1 MIVCLLTDMY
11 GVYNMGTMYGLIIT
25 SWSIGMVI
33 VGESFGGMQS
43 VFYCQLR
50 VLWGVAIAGCVLMLF
65 VRTNSKDRFFRG
77 YQLTIWNKVWIQW
90 PMPAASSHV
99 ENDDDYHD
107 IVLLSL
113 DTKSSF
119 MWSSESEM
127 DAPHLPA
134 TRELT
139 V

>member
-1 MIVCLLTDMY
+1 
-11 GVYNMGTMYGLIIT
+11 
-25 SWSIGMVI
+25 
-33 VGESFGGMQS
+33 MQS

-90 PMPAASSHV
+90 PLPSTATSVSHD
-99 ENDDDYHD
+99 NDM
-107 IVLLSL
+107 VLLSPDNSPIFL
-113 DTKSSF
+113 WTSDA
-119 MWSSESEM
+119 EM
-127 DAPHLPA
+127 SQHRDRSA
-134 TRELT
+134 TPSLS